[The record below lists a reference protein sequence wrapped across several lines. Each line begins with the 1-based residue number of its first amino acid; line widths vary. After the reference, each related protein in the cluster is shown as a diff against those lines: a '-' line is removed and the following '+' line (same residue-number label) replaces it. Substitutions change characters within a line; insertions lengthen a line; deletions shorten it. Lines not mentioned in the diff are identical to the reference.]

1 MTDLERALDLPAV
14 LTVDEL
20 AALLRVDRKTLYTAV
35 RNGEI
40 PGTRRIGRTI
50 RFSRDTVL
58 RWLADGQGHVPR
70 SRRNR

>member
-1 MTDLERALDLPAV
+1 VDSSVSETLPAV

-20 AALLRVDRKTLYTAV
+20 AAFLRLDRKSVYAAV

-40 PGTRRIGRTI
+40 PGGRRVGRAI